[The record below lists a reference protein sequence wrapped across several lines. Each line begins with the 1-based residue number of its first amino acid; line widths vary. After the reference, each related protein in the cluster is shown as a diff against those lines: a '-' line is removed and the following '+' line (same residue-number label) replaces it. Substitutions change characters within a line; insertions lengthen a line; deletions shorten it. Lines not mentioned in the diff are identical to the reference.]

1 MSDIICTTSLEW
13 YSMDEYDQGE
23 CGEVILTDGY
33 ITVNG
38 AWDDGLG
45 WVIDPGAMYA
55 IKIADDF
62 VPVAWAFMPELEGLR
77 ELREKLGILEDGE

>member
-13 YSMDEYDQGE
+13 YSMDEYDQDE
-23 CGEVILTDGY
+23 CGEVILTNGY

-45 WVIDPGAMYA
+45 WVIDPYAMY
-55 IKIADDF
+55 ITKIDGDF
-62 VPVAWAFMPELEGLR
+62 NPVAWAFMPELESLR
-77 ELREKLGILEDGE
+77 ELREKLGILEEE